1 MPKNGFKSLEVG
13 FYFRSV
19 ISHFVQNNRL
29 KPGFASYFKGKQLQW
44 AIHYLGTPTDN
55 RRHYHYA
62 IYITQSAGLVEKNHE
77 HENHGQKNIR
87 KHYAFKSCSGL
98 FLIALHC

>member
-13 FYFRSV
+13 FYFRNV
-19 ISHFVQNNRL
+19 ISNFVQNNRL
-29 KPGFASYFKGKQLQW
+29 EPVFASYFKGKQLQW

-62 IYITQSAGLVEKNHE
+62 IYITQSAGLVEKSTHLKIMNKRTSESIILSSHA
-77 HENHGQKNIR
+77 QD
-87 KHYAFKSCSGL
+87 YL
-98 FLIALHC
+98 